1 MLWHEDESAFYYFA
15 YFITK
20 VKRKHLNAQNIFIQ
34 TFLVLCL
41 LMQYFCKS
49 HNLLITYTFILMQ
62 LTLLF
67 VIAFKI
73 CTMLPNGNQK
83 CTCLQVLAVSF
94 LTSLS
99 LRSPGAWVWITV
111 CWSSAEA
118 QRPVGTPCA
127 RTEGPSA
134 GVPCNCPNDL
144 GHKSPKLL
152 ADMLQHHLSVHTW
165 MSLPYR

>member
-1 MLWHEDESAFYYFA
+1 MLWHEDESACYDLA

-20 VKRKHLNAQNIFIQ
+20 VKRKHLNAHHFIQ
-34 TFLVLCL
+34 TFLVLFTNAIL
-41 LMQYFCKS
+41 LQITY
-49 HNLLITYTFILMQ
+49 NLFITYTCILMQ
-62 LTLLF
+62 LTLF

-111 CWSSAEA
+111 CCSSAEA

-134 GVPCNCPNDL
+134 VVPCNCPYDL